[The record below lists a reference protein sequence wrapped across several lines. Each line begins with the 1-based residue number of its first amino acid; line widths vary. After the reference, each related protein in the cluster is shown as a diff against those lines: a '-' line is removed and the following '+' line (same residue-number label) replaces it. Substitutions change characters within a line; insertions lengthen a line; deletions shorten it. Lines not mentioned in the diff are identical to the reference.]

1 MSQHRCNVICS
12 SHFETK
18 SIFTPARV
26 GALSVSIDGPCCA
39 DRTGAVSPGA
49 SAAAGLRD
57 GLRGSAGIAA
67 ASACGEAQACVA
79 GDEGDEGFEP
89 AADSA
94 CDEGDEG
101 FEAGDLIRFLIF
113 YIRQNVSKFIMSASS
128 FS

>member
-1 MSQHRCNVICS
+1 M
-12 SHFETK
+12 
-18 SIFTPARV
+18 
-26 GALSVSIDGPCCA
+26 SVSIDGPCCA

-101 FEAGDLIRFLIF
+101 FEAGVFFCIF
-113 YIRQNVSKFIMSASS
+113 YMRENVSKLIMSASYL
-128 FS
+128 FHKLFN